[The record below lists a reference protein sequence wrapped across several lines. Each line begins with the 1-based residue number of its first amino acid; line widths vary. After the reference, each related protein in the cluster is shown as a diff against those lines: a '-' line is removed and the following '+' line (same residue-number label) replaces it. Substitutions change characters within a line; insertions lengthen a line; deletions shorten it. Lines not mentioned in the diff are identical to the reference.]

1 VRRLAPLLI
10 LVLALAGCFGGSD
23 DDRGGGT
30 SPESGSDAAAPG
42 TPGTATRNTTRI
54 DSADPAQSAAAIA
67 RAAYPGGKPG
77 AVVLAD
83 GGDWRGAL
91 TASVLSG
98 SPLRAPVLLSDGA
111 DLPDATRDALKALSP
126 TGSADAGGAQVI
138 RVGDVPRPEE
148 LKAVDVTAATA
159 EETARAMDTFASGV
173 AGKPSRTVIVT
184 SSEKPGIAMIAAGW
198 SARSASPILFATKD
212 AVPEVTQLAI
222 RAHDKPR
229 IYLLGGED
237 VLSKAVE
244 QQLAKLGR
252 VTRVS
257 GADATTTSIATARLR
272 DGAAG
277 WAVDDPGHGLVF
289 LSPKAAVL
297 AAGAAP
303 LSNSGT
309 YGPPLVLPADGSL
322 PTALREYLLDI
333 QPGYA
338 ESPVRGVYNHGW
350 IVGDRTLVP
359 LATQSAID
367 ELLEISPVR
376 SQ

>member
-1 VRRLAPLLI
+1 VRRLALLLI
-10 LVLALAGCFGGSD
+10 LVLALAGCFGGGD
-23 DDRGGGT
+23 DSSDRGSASG
-30 SPESGSDAAAPG
+30 SGSDAANPNMP
-42 TPGTATRNTTRI
+42 TEATKNTTRV
-54 DSADPAQSAAAIA
+54 DSADPAVSAAAIA
-67 RAAYPGGKPG
+67 RATYPGKGPG
-77 AVVLAD
+77 TVVLAD

-98 SPLRAPVLLSDGA
+98 SPLRAPVLLSDGT
-111 DLPDATRDALKALSP
+111 DMPDATSDALEALGP
-126 TGSADAGGAQVI
+126 GGSADAGGAQVV
-138 RVGDVPRPEE
+138 RVGDVPRPAG

-159 EETARAMDTFASGV
+159 EETARAMDTFASSV

-184 SSEKPGIAMIAAGW
+184 TSEKPEIAMTAAGW
-198 SARSASPILFATKD
+198 SARSASPILFATRD

-222 RAHDKPR
+222 QAHDKPR

-244 QQLAKLGR
+244 QALGR
-252 VTRVS
+252 LGKVTRVS
-257 GADATTTSIATARLR
+257 GTDATTTSIAAARLR
-272 DGAAG
+272 DGAGG

-289 LSPKAAVL
+289 LSSKAPVL

-322 PTALREYLLDI
+322 PASLREYLLDI

-376 SQ
+376 TQ

>member
-10 LVLALAGCFGGSD
+10 LVLAFAGCFGGSD
-23 DDRGGGT
+23 DSSDRT
-30 SPESGSDAAAPG
+30 SSSDSGSDAASLGMPA
-42 TPGTATRNTTRI
+42 TATKNTTRV
-54 DSADPAQSAAAIA
+54 DSSDPAVSAAAIA
-67 RAAYPGGKPG
+67 RATYPGKGPG
-77 AVVLAD
+77 TVVLAD
-83 GGDWRGAL
+83 GGDWRDAL

-98 SPLRAPVLLSDGA
+98 SPLRAPVLLSDGG
-111 DLPDATRDALKALSP
+111 DMPDATRDALKALSP
-126 TGSADAGGAQVI
+126 TGSADAGGAQVV
-138 RVGDVPRPEE
+138 RVGDVPRPAG

-159 EETARAMDTFASGV
+159 EETARAMDTFAGGV

-184 SSEKPGIAMIAAGW
+184 SSERPEIAMTAAGW
-198 SARSASPILFATKD
+198 SARSASPILFATRD

-222 RAHDKPR
+222 QAHDKPR

-244 QQLAKLGR
+244 QTLGR
-252 VTRVS
+252 LGKVTRVS
-257 GADATTTSIATARLR
+257 GTDATTTSIAAARLR
-272 DGAAG
+272 DGAGG

-289 LSPKAAVL
+289 LSSKAPVL

-322 PTALREYLLDI
+322 PAPLREYLLDI

-376 SQ
+376 TQ

>member
-1 VRRLAPLLI
+1 MRRLAPLLI
-10 LVLALAGCFGGSD
+10 LVLALAGCFGGGDDSSD
-23 DDRGGGT
+23 RAS
-30 SPESGSDAAAPG
+30 SPESGSGAASPG
-42 TPGTATRNTTRI
+42 MPATATKNTTRV
-54 DSADPAQSAAAIA
+54 DSADPAVSAAAIA
-67 RAAYPGGKPG
+67 RATYPGKGPG
-77 AVVLAD
+77 TVVLAD
-83 GGDWRGAL
+83 GRDWRGAL

-98 SPLRAPVLLSDGA
+98 SPLRAPVLLSDA
-111 DLPDATRDALKALSP
+111 TDMPDATRDALQALSP
-126 TGSADAGGAQVI
+126 SGSADAGGAQVV
-138 RVGDVPRPEE
+138 RVGDVPRPAG

-159 EETARAMDTFASGV
+159 EETARAMDTFAGSV
-173 AGKPSRTVIVT
+173 AGRPSRTVIVT
-184 SSEKPGIAMIAAGW
+184 SSEKPEIAMTAAGW
-198 SARSASPILFATKD
+198 SARSASPILFATRD

-222 RAHDKPR
+222 QAHDKPR

-244 QQLAKLGR
+244 QALGKLGK

-257 GADATTTSIATARLR
+257 GTDATTTSIAAARLR
-272 DGAAG
+272 DGAGG

-289 LSPKAAVL
+289 LSSKVPAL

-322 PTALREYLLDI
+322 PAPLREYLLDI